1 MEIIDIKR
9 ANSINSD
16 LYRFSH
22 TFLLKTSGL
31 PNQNIAWAALQS
43 HIKRQH
49 KQTLSPFPF
58 PQFKELFFLFTGRI
72 YFDPTSDFHYCEN
85 KQLRL
90 TKKCFKDTQQV
101 FISYF
106 FLTGSLSVCWSRFF
120 RILFSSSRLSSV
132 QFILS
137 NSFQKNSS

>member
-1 MEIIDIKR
+1 MIYIDFLTHFCSRHLVCQIKILPGQHCKVTS
-9 ANSINSD
+9 NINTNK
-16 LYRFSH
+16 LY
-22 TFLLKTSGL
+22 LLF
-31 PNQNIAWAALQS
+31 
-43 HIKRQH
+43 H
-49 KQTLSPFPF
+49 FPSL
-58 PQFKELFFLFTGRI
+58 KSYFFLFTGRI

-106 FLTGSLSVCWSRFF
+106 FLMGSLSVCWSRFF

>member
-31 PNQNIAWAALQS
+31 PDQNIAWAALQS

-90 TKKCFKDTQQV
+90 TTQQV
-101 FISYF
+101 FISCF
-106 FLTGSLSVCWSRFF
+106 FLMGSLSVCWSRFF

-132 QFILS
+132 QFILF
-137 NSFQKNSS
+137 NSFQKNSF